1 MHNTTE
7 IQRELIRL
15 GFLAQGGDDGILG
28 QASLEAYNHFLASKG
43 KPPHVGMLLLAELN
57 ADLFPDEQPVP
68 KPKRNTVFGRLLAS
82 FLINQL
88 KGQIPML
95 AFLDGYKTYV
105 VGGVA
110 VVIGAAAMLGWSI
123 PGLPVIPPNEGWQFI
138 LTGLAALGLRRA
150 ITTGK

>member
-82 FLINQL
+82 FLLNQL
-88 KGQIPML
+88 VKGLPMSE
-95 AFLDGYKTYV
+95 FLSGYRTYI
-105 VGGVA
+105 
-110 VVIGAAAMLGWSI
+110 IGAIMA
-123 PGLPVIPPNEGWQFI
+123 
-138 LTGLAALGLRRA
+138 LAAIAQLAGIELPKLDSGNAGNLLLEAFAIIFLRSG
-150 ITTGK
+150 IKTWK

>member
-95 AFLDGYKTYV
+95 AFLDGYKSYG
-105 VGGVA
+105 VGA
-110 VVIGAAAMLGWSI
+110 IAILTGAAALLGWLA
-123 PGLPVIPPNEGWQFI
+123 PPLPVVSPAEGWQLVLF
-138 LTGLAALGLRRA
+138 GLGVFGIRRA
-150 ITTGK
+150 VSTGK